1 MTDNECFLAVIAEGL
16 SPRAKKL
23 FSTAKARHGRYEA
36 LLKIAKR
43 VNAPKRARS
52 ARLEAARIKAIID
65 FELQSNKDNENWTF
79 RKGGLAQ
86 VTDDFFLLN
95 EHLASS
101 ESDRLNRLCT
111 QWGRFSLGKED
122 QEEINRLPEAERDK
136 RVIE

>member
-43 VNAPKRARS
+43 VNAPKRARP

-65 FELQSNKDNENWTF
+65 FELQINKDNENWTF
-79 RKGGLAQ
+79 RKGGLAK
-86 VTDDFFLLN
+86 VDGTLLARPAS
-95 EHLASS
+95 LASGADGPS
-101 ESDRLNRLCT
+101 
-111 QWGRFSLGKED
+111 QAAG
-122 QEEINRLPEAERDK
+122 
-136 RVIE
+136 